1 MKYVIRKC
9 SRDSAGNVAAAD
21 RTALFQMMKEF
32 FASPAVLHNVPE
44 GHFETT
50 LRELENASPYF
61 DMYVFETCGE
71 APQNGEVADTGVMG
85 ARIVGYGAVTKTY
98 SNEAGGLCYW
108 FDEIYIR
115 EEFRGQGLGSAFIK
129 QVIAENPD
137 VKRFRLETEPEN
149 EAAVRLY
156 KKLGFEPLEYCQWTL
171 DR

>member
-1 MKYVIRKC
+1 MQFIIRKY
-9 SRDSAGNVAAAD
+9 DVKNKTAHPGDAAE
-21 RTALFQMMKEF
+21 LFQMMKEF

-44 GHFETT
+44 SHFERT
-50 LRELENASPYF
+50 LQELESGSPYLEV
-61 DMYVFETCGE
+61 YVFETCDDLSQGGN
-71 APQNGEVADTGVMG
+71 AAG

-115 EEFRGQGLGSAFIK
+115 EEFRGLGLGSAFIR
-129 QVIAENPD
+129 QVIAEHPE

-156 KKLGFEPLEYCQWTL
+156 KKLGFEPLEYRQWTL
-171 DR
+171 DQ

>member
-1 MKYVIRKC
+1 MLMMLPNIRKYRVG
-9 SRDSAGNVAAAD
+9 SREGV
-21 RTALFQMMKEF
+21 RTSDGVELLSMMKEF

-44 GHFETT
+44 SHFERT
-50 LRELENASPYF
+50 LQELEGGSPYL
-61 DMYVFETCGE
+61 DVYIFE
-71 APQNGEVADTGVMG
+71 AATGI
-85 ARIVGYGAVTKTY
+85 AGYGAVTKTY

-108 FDEIYIR
+108 FDEIYVR
-115 EEFRGQGLGSAFIK
+115 KEFRGQGLGTAFIR
-129 QVIAENPD
+129 QVIAEHPE

>member
-1 MKYVIRKC
+1 MIFSIHKYDGKNNDASKKYRVE
-9 SRDSAGNVAAAD
+9 
-21 RTALFQMMKEF
+21 FHQMMKEF

-44 GHFETT
+44 SHFEKTIS
-50 LRELENASPYF
+50 ELENGTPYF
-61 DMYVFETCGE
+61 DVYIFE
-71 APQNGEVADTGVMG
+71 ADGKI
-85 ARIVGYGAVTKTY
+85 AGYGAVTKTY

-115 EEFRGQGLGSAFIK
+115 EKFRGQGLGSDFIR
-129 QVIAENPD
+129 QVIAEHPE

-149 EAAVRLY
+149 EAAGRLY